1 MPKSKEEQ
9 NENKLSW
16 ICIQGKW
23 AELGKSMIS
32 PSHWLPPLAD
42 LTAFIIITIQCVWTF
57 LVYYYE
63 WWGVQEITT
72 DGVVTQEATDVGFDP
87 AVVIGVL
94 TGALTFLLSMT
105 LSGALGKN
113 AACLNNYNA
122 FTGDLMAYGWDIIA
136 FTKAED
142 TTTKNSAKDIQK
154 MFEILIA
161 MPAICKHSFRG
172 TVELEFSTT
181 VRRTDNGKDLN
192 GTYDK
197 NFKFLQTKGGD
208 AVKKIMATGGGGGMN
223 AVEACFYK
231 LLDYQHDLG
240 EGKVS
245 QGAATKSWERAY
257 GSYGNMG
264 NLNAYK
270 PPSLFTFVLNLALY
284 LYIILI
290 PFTLKSQQLNA
301 VWQTGLIAYFFI
313 GLNVAGAKVGNAF
326 ASNKAGSFQTVS
338 EPQKQATKTIAQI
351 FQTVDVVQD
360 DPTYVEALAVPVG
373 PTKYKQYNS
382 PFNF

>member
-1 MPKSKEEQ
+1 MARSKEEED
-9 NENKLSW
+9 ENKLSW
-16 ICIQGKW
+16 ICISGKW
-23 AELGKSMIS
+23 AELGKYTVS
-32 PSHWLPPLAD
+32 PTHWLPPLAD
-42 LTAFIIITIQCVWTF
+42 LTAFIIITIQCLWTF

-63 WWGVQEITT
+63 WWGLQEVVT

-87 AVVIGVL
+87 GVVVGVL

-122 FTGDLMAYGWDIIA
+122 FTGDLFAYGWDIIA
-136 FTKAED
+136 FTKTKD
-142 TTTKNSAKDIQK
+142 GKNSKEDIEK
-154 MFEILIA
+154 IFEILTA

-172 TVELEFSTT
+172 TVDLRFATSIKRYKEA
-181 VRRTDNGKDLN
+181 GK
-192 GTYDK
+192 YDEV
-197 NFKFLQTKGGD
+197 KFLTTQGGRRVQEILD
-208 AVKKIMATGGGGGMN
+208 TAGGGGMN

-240 EGKVS
+240 EGKMS
-245 QGAATKSWERAY
+245 QSAATKSWERAY

-264 NLNAYK
+264 NLNAYV

-284 LYIILI
+284 LYIVLI

-313 GLNVAGAKVGNAF
+313 GLNVAGSKVGNAF

-338 EPQKQATKTIAQI
+338 EPQKQATKSIEQI
-351 FQTVDVVQD
+351 FQTVDIVQGE
-360 DPTYVEALAVPVG
+360 PTYDKDASIEIKK
-373 PTKYKQYNS
+373 PTVNQYVS
-382 PFNF
+382 PFRF

>member
-1 MPKSKEEQ
+1 MAKSKEEQ
-9 NENKLSW
+9 DENRLSW

-23 AELGKSMIS
+23 AELGKYMIS
-32 PSHWLPPLAD
+32 PTHWLPPLAD
-42 LTAFIIITIQCVWTF
+42 LTAFIIITIQCLWTF

-63 WWGVQEITT
+63 WWGLEEVIT

-87 AVVIGVL
+87 AVVVGVL

-136 FTKAED
+136 FTKTDTGKNAEE
-142 TTTKNSAKDIQK
+142 DIEK
-154 MFEILIA
+154 IFEILVA

-172 TVELEFSTT
+172 TVELEYSTT
-181 VRRTDNGKDLN
+181 VERNSSG
-192 GTYDK
+192 
-197 NFKFLQTKGGD
+197 NFKRGVKCLSKPGGK
-208 AVKKIMATGGGGGMN
+208 AVKKIMTTGGIDGMN

-284 LYIILI
+284 MYIILI

-301 VWQTGLIAYFFI
+301 IWQTGLIAYFFI

-338 EPQKQATKTIAQI
+338 EPQKQATKSIEQI
-351 FQTVDVVQD
+351 FRTVDIVQ
-360 DPTYVEALAVPVG
+360 EAPSYAEVSVPVN
-373 PTKYKQYNS
+373 TKYKQYNS

>member
-1 MPKSKEEQ
+1 MAPRSKEHED
-9 NENKLSW
+9 ENKLSW

-23 AELGKSMIS
+23 AELGKYMIS
-32 PSHWLPPLAD
+32 PTHWLPPLAD
-42 LTAFIIITIQCVWTF
+42 LTAFIIIIIQCLWTF

-63 WWGVQEITT
+63 WWGLQEVVE
-72 DGVVTQEATDVGFDP
+72 DGVITQEATDVGFDP

-122 FTGDLMAYGWDIIA
+122 FTGDLFAYGWDIVA
-136 FTKAED
+136 FTKTKDVE
-142 TTTKNSAKDIQK
+142 TKNSKEDIEK
-154 MFEILIA
+154 IFEILVA

-172 TVELEFSTT
+172 TVDLDFATT
-181 VRRTDNGKDLN
+181 LKRYKEVGK
-192 GTYDK
+192 YDEV
-197 NFKFLQTKGGD
+197 KFLSTQGGGR
-208 AVKKIMATGGGGGMN
+208 VQEIMDTAGGGGMN

-240 EGKVS
+240 EGKIS

-313 GLNVAGAKVGNAF
+313 GLNVAGSKVGNAF

-338 EPQKQATKTIAQI
+338 EPQKQATKSIEQI
-351 FQTVDVVQD
+351 FQTVDLIQKD
-360 DPTYVEALAVPVG
+360 AEYKGEGGATSVETVVPVS
-373 PTKYKQYNS
+373 KYIS
-382 PFNF
+382 PFRF

>member
-1 MPKSKEEQ
+1 MAKSKEEQ
-9 NENKLSW
+9 DENKLSW

-32 PSHWLPPLAD
+32 PTHWLPPLAD
-42 LTAFIIITIQCVWTF
+42 LTAMIIIIIQCLWTF

-63 WWGVQEITT
+63 WWGVQEVTT

-136 FTKAED
+136 FTKEEEGSN
-142 TTTKNSAKDIQK
+142 TKEDIQK

-172 TVELEFSTT
+172 TVELKFSTT
-181 VRRTDNGKDLN
+181 AVRNAGTFKKDVNFLNTWGGK
-192 GTYDK
+192 
-197 NFKFLQTKGGD
+197 
-208 AVKKIMATGGGGGMN
+208 AVAKIMDTGDGDGMN

-240 EGKVS
+240 EGKFS

-301 VWQTGLIAYFFI
+301 IWQTGLIAYFFI

-338 EPQKQATKTIAQI
+338 EPQKQATKSIEQI
-351 FQTVDVVQD
+351 FRTVEIVQKD
-360 DPTYVEALAVPVG
+360 GKVAIETSVPVS
-373 PTKYKQYNS
+373 TQYKQYKQYNS

>member
-1 MPKSKEEQ
+1 MAKSKEEQ
-9 NENKLSW
+9 DENRFSW

-23 AELGKSMIS
+23 AELGKYMIS
-32 PSHWLPPLAD
+32 PTHWLPPLAD
-42 LTAFIIITIQCVWTF
+42 LTAFIIILIQCLWTY

-63 WWGVQEITT
+63 WWGLQEVTT

-122 FTGDLMAYGWDIIA
+122 FTGDLFAYGWDIIA
-136 FTKAED
+136 FTKIKNKELKN
-142 TTTKNSAKDIQK
+142 TKEEIGQI
-154 MFEILIA
+154 FEIIVA

-172 TVELEFSTT
+172 TVDLAFATT
-181 VRRTDNGKDLN
+181 VQRKGKSY
-192 GTYDK
+192 TK
-197 NFKFLQTKGGD
+197 VPFLSTVGGQE
-208 AVKKIMATGGGGGMN
+208 VFKIMNTGGIDGMN

-240 EGKVS
+240 EGKLS

-264 NLNAYK
+264 NLNAYV

-338 EPQKQATKTIAQI
+338 EPQKQATKSIEQI
-351 FQTVDVVQD
+351 FRTVEIVQKEGIIG
-360 DPTYVEALAVPVG
+360 VETSVPVS
-373 PTKYKQYNS
+373 TQYKQYKQYNS

>member
-1 MPKSKEEQ
+1 MAKSKEEQ
-9 NENKLSW
+9 DENKLSW

-23 AELGKSMIS
+23 AELGKHWIS
-32 PSHWLPPLAD
+32 PTHWLPPLAD
-42 LTAFIIITIQCVWTF
+42 LTAMIIITIQCLWTF

-63 WWGVQEITT
+63 WWGVQEVTT

-105 LSGALGKN
+105 LSAALGKN

-136 FTKAED
+136 FTKEEEGSNTKED
-142 TTTKNSAKDIQK
+142 IEK

-172 TVELEFSTT
+172 TVELKFSTT
-181 VRRTDNGKDLN
+181 AVRTA
-192 GTYDK
+192 GTYKKDV
-197 NFKFLQTKGGD
+197 NFLDTWGGKAVAKIMDTGD
-208 AVKKIMATGGGGGMN
+208 ADGMN

-240 EGKVS
+240 EGKFS

-284 LYIILI
+284 LYILLI

-338 EPQKQATKTIAQI
+338 EPQKQATKTITQI
-351 FQTVDVVQD
+351 FETVDAI
-360 DPTYVEALAVPVG
+360 TALPNYGASVTVPVN
-373 PTKYKQYNS
+373 TKYNQYNS

>member
-1 MPKSKEEQ
+1 MARSKEHED
-9 NENKLSW
+9 ENKLSW
-16 ICIQGKW
+16 ICIQNKW
-23 AELGKSMIS
+23 AELGKYMIS
-32 PSHWLPPLAD
+32 PTHWLPPLAD
-42 LTAFIIITIQCVWTF
+42 LTAFIIITIQCLWTF

-63 WWGVQEITT
+63 LWGLEEVTT

-122 FTGDLMAYGWDIIA
+122 FTGDLFAYGWDIVA
-136 FTKAED
+136 FTKTKDVE
-142 TTTKNSAKDIQK
+142 TKNEKEDIEK
-154 MFEILIA
+154 IFEILVA

-172 TVELEFSTT
+172 TVDLRFATT
-181 VRRTDNGKDLN
+181 LKRYKEAGK
-192 GTYDK
+192 YDEV
-197 NFKFLQTKGGD
+197 KFLSTQGGNRVQEILD
-208 AVKKIMATGGGGGMN
+208 TAGGGGMN

-240 EGKVS
+240 EGKIS

-301 VWQTGLIAYFFI
+301 CWQTGLIAYFFI
-313 GLNVAGAKVGNAF
+313 GLNVAGSKVGNAF

-338 EPQKQATKTIAQI
+338 EPQKQATKSIEQI
-351 FQTVDVVQD
+351 FQTVDLIQKEAEYKDASIEIKKPAAVNN
-360 DPTYVEALAVPVG
+360 YV
-373 PTKYKQYNS
+373 S
-382 PFNF
+382 PFRF

>member
-1 MPKSKEEQ
+1 MAKSKEEQ
-9 NENKLSW
+9 EENKLSW

-23 AELGKSMIS
+23 AELGKYMIS
-32 PSHWLPPLAD
+32 PTHWLPPLAD
-42 LTAFIIITIQCVWTF
+42 LTAFIIITIQCLWTF

-63 WWGVQEITT
+63 WWGLEEVTT

-87 AVVIGVL
+87 AVVVGVL

-122 FTGDLMAYGWDIIA
+122 FTGDLMSYGWDIIA
-136 FTKAED
+136 FTKTDTGKNAEE
-142 TTTKNSAKDIQK
+142 DIEK
-154 MFEILIA
+154 IFEILVA

-172 TVELEFSTT
+172 TVELEYSTT
-181 VRRTDNGKDLN
+181 VERNSSG
-192 GTYDK
+192 
-197 NFKFLQTKGGD
+197 NFKGGVKFLSKPGGR
-208 AVKKIMATGGGGGMN
+208 AVRKIMTTGGIDGMN

-240 EGKVS
+240 EGKLS

-301 VWQTGLIAYFFI
+301 IWQTGLIAYFFI

-338 EPQKQATKTIAQI
+338 EPQKQATKSIEQI
-351 FQTVDVVQD
+351 FRTVDIVQEA
-360 DPTYVEALAVPVG
+360 PTYGEVSVPVDN
-373 PTKYKQYNS
+373 KYKQYNS
-382 PFNF
+382 PFKF

>member
-1 MPKSKEEQ
+1 MAKSKEEQ
-9 NENKLSW
+9 DENRLSW

-23 AELGKSMIS
+23 AELGKYMIS
-32 PSHWLPPLAD
+32 PTHWLPPLAD
-42 LTAFIIITIQCVWTF
+42 LTAFIIIIIQCLWTF

-63 WWGVQEITT
+63 WWGLQEVVE
-72 DGVVTQEATDVGFDP
+72 DGVITQEATDVGFDP

-122 FTGDLMAYGWDIIA
+122 FTGDLFSYGWDIIA
-136 FTKAED
+136 FTK
-142 TTTKNSAKDIQK
+142 TKDGQNSKQDIEK
-154 MFEILIA
+154 IFEILVA

-172 TVELEFSTT
+172 TV
-181 VRRTDNGKDLN
+181 DLN
-192 GTYDK
+192 FATSVSRDAGQIQPYK
-197 NFKFLQTKGGD
+197 KVPFLRTNGGKM
-208 AVKKIMATGGGGGMN
+208 VQKIMKTGGIDGMN

-240 EGKVS
+240 EGKIS

-264 NLNAYK
+264 NLNAYV

-338 EPQKQATKTIAQI
+338 EPQKQATKSIEQI
-351 FQTVDVVQD
+351 FRTVDLVQNK
-360 DPTYVEALAVPVG
+360 PTYSDEAIEVKK
-373 PTKYKQYNS
+373 PTVVKQYIT
-382 PFNF
+382 PFKF

>member
-1 MPKSKEEQ
+1 MAKSKEEQ
-9 NENKLSW
+9 DENRLSW

-23 AELGKSMIS
+23 AELGKYMIS
-32 PSHWLPPLAD
+32 PTHWLPPLAD
-42 LTAFIIITIQCVWTF
+42 LTAFIIITIQCLWTF

-63 WWGVQEITT
+63 WWGLEEVIT

-87 AVVIGVL
+87 AVVVGVL

-136 FTKAED
+136 FTKTDTGKNAEE
-142 TTTKNSAKDIQK
+142 DIEK
-154 MFEILIA
+154 IFEILVA

-172 TVELEFSTT
+172 TVELEYSTT
-181 VRRTDNGKDLN
+181 VERNSSG
-192 GTYDK
+192 
-197 NFKFLQTKGGD
+197 NFKRGVKFLSKPGGK
-208 AVKKIMATGGGGGMN
+208 AVKKIMTTGGIDGMN

-284 LYIILI
+284 MYIILI

-301 VWQTGLIAYFFI
+301 IWQTGLIAYFFI

-338 EPQKQATKTIAQI
+338 EPQKQATKSIEQI
-351 FQTVDVVQD
+351 FRTVDIVQ
-360 DPTYVEALAVPVG
+360 EAPSYAEVSVPVN
-373 PTKYKQYNS
+373 TKYKQYNS

>member
-1 MPKSKEEQ
+1 MAKSKEEQ
-9 NENKLSW
+9 DENRLSW

-23 AELGKSMIS
+23 AELGKYMIS
-32 PSHWLPPLAD
+32 PTHWLPPLAD
-42 LTAFIIITIQCVWTF
+42 LTAFIIIIIQCLWTF

-63 WWGVQEITT
+63 WWGLQEVVE
-72 DGVVTQEATDVGFDP
+72 DGVITQEATDVGFDP

-122 FTGDLMAYGWDIIA
+122 FTGDLFAYGWDIVA
-136 FTKAED
+136 FTKTKDVE
-142 TTTKNSAKDIQK
+142 TKNSKEDIEK
-154 MFEILIA
+154 IFEILVA

-172 TVELEFSTT
+172 TV
-181 VRRTDNGKDLN
+181 DLN
-192 GTYDK
+192 FATSVSRDAGQIQPYK
-197 NFKFLQTKGGD
+197 KVPFLRTNGGKM
-208 AVKKIMATGGGGGMN
+208 VQKIMKTGGIDGMN

-240 EGKVS
+240 EGKIS

-264 NLNAYK
+264 NLNAYV

-338 EPQKQATKTIAQI
+338 EPQKQATKSIEQI
-351 FQTVDVVQD
+351 FRTVDLVQNK
-360 DPTYVEALAVPVG
+360 PTYSDEAIEVKK
-373 PTKYKQYNS
+373 PTVVKQYIT
-382 PFNF
+382 PFKF